1 MGLPS
6 QPLGS
11 ENGTTAPST
20 PGSGT
25 ESEGIDLTGLQSLLP
40 LISSLLEA
48 QDPEGIEGLLATQG
62 NDVASQVLEAMLSVV
77 YEIFG
82 GKLPI

>member
-11 ENGTTAPST
+11 ENGTTAPSAS
-20 PGSGT
+20 P

-48 QDPEGIEGLLATQG
+48 EDSEGIAGLLATQG

-77 YEIFG
+77 YELFG